1 MQVQRQY
8 VIPNLTVGDGLLIY
22 TTQTNYAREYQ
33 TFTLYLVD
41 ETDGT
46 TATAHRITRT
56 DKEPETIHI
65 HLNNPKITIT
75 HPASHTDVPVIHA
88 GEQQKVGD
96 SPFEEIFFITDLEE
110 DNLTAVHVTHT
121 FTTGVGYVSA
131 PLEKLVVTDG
141 ATETIH
147 NYLKDVHQIVVGV
160 TTALYRDAITEDE
173 TYNAFP
179 PVATEALQEFIN
191 YSRHDTI
198 WKLLGEAHYAV
209 TPEQWVAPTVEYAWE
224 SIYNADERLVDSA
237 QIDDI
242 TWWHNDTEMVTNT
255 VRYLEG
261 KLAALNMLGDISIT
275 EREKEIVNDYTALL
289 NRLIARL
296 KESGLY

>member
-33 TFTLYLVD
+33 TFTLYQVD

-209 TPEQWVAPTVEYAWE
+209 TPEQWVDPTVEYAWE

-242 TWWHNDTEMVTNT
+242 TWWHNDTEW
-255 VRYLEG
+255 
-261 KLAALNMLGDISIT
+261 
-275 EREKEIVNDYTALL
+275 
-289 NRLIARL
+289 
-296 KESGLY
+296 

>member
-33 TFTLYLVD
+33 TFTLYQVD

-209 TPEQWVAPTVEYAWE
+209 TPEQWVDPTVEYAWE

-242 TWWHNDTEMVTNT
+242 TRWHNDTEMVTNT

>member
-8 VIPNLTVGDGLLIY
+8 VIPNLTVRDGLLIY

-33 TFTLYLVD
+33 TFTLYQVD

-173 TYNAFP
+173 TYNALP

-209 TPEQWVAPTVEYAWE
+209 TPEQWVDPTVEYAWE

>member
-8 VIPNLTVGDGLLIY
+8 TIPNLTVGDGLLIY
-22 TTQTNYAREYQ
+22 TTQTNYARDYQ
-33 TFTLYLVD
+33 TFTLYQVD

-46 TATAHRITRT
+46 TATAHRITHA
-56 DKEPETIHI
+56 DKEPETIQV

-75 HPASHTDVPVIHA
+75 HPATHTETPAVHV
-88 GEQQKVGD
+88 GQQQKVED
-96 SPFEEIFFITDLEE
+96 SPFWETFFITDLEE
-110 DNLTAVHVTHT
+110 DNLTAVHVTHA
-121 FTTGVGYVSA
+121 FTSGVGYVSV
-131 PLEKLVVTDG
+131 PLEKLVITDD

-147 NYLKDVHQIVVGV
+147 NYLKDVHQIVGGV
-160 TTALYRDAITEDE
+160 TAALYRDAITEDE

-179 PVATEALQEFIN
+179 PVATEALQEFIS
-191 YSRHDTI
+191 YSEHDTI

-209 TPEQWVAPTVEYAWE
+209 TPEQWEDPTVEYAWE

-242 TWWHNDTEMVTNT
+242 TWWHDDAEMVTNT

-261 KLAALNMLGDISIT
+261 KLAALNMLGDISFT
-275 EREKEIVNDYTALL
+275 EREKEAVNDYTALL
-289 NRLIARL
+289 NCLIARL

>member
-33 TFTLYLVD
+33 TFTLYQVD

-209 TPEQWVAPTVEYAWE
+209 TPEQWVDPTVEYAWE

-296 KESGLY
+296 KESRLY

>member
-1 MQVQRQY
+1 MQVQHQY
-8 VIPNLTVGDGLLIY
+8 TIPNLTVGDGLLIY
-22 TTQTNYAREYQ
+22 TTQTNYARDYQ
-33 TFTLYLVD
+33 TFTLYQVS

-46 TATAHRITRT
+46 TATAHRISLT
-56 DKEPETIHI
+56 DKEPETIRV

-75 HPASHTDVPVIHA
+75 HPTTHTDVPVVHV
-88 GEQQKVGD
+88 GEQQKVAD
-96 SPFEEIFFITDLEE
+96 SPFWETFFITDQEE
-110 DNLTAVHVTHT
+110 DNLTAVHVTHA

-141 ATETIH
+141 ATETIL
-147 NYLKDVHQIVVGV
+147 NYLKDVYELVGGV
-160 TTALYRDAITEDE
+160 TTALYRDAITDDE

-191 YSRHDTI
+191 YSGHDTI

-209 TPEQWVAPTVEYAWE
+209 TPEQWENPTVEYAWE

-261 KLAALNMLGDISIT
+261 KLAALNMLGDISFT
-275 EREKEIVNDYTALL
+275 EQEKETVNEYTALL

>member
-8 VIPNLTVGDGLLIY
+8 TIPNLTVGDGLLIY
-22 TTQTNYAREYQ
+22 TTQTNYARDYQ
-33 TFTLYLVD
+33 TFTLYQVD

-46 TATAHRITRT
+46 TATAHRITHA
-56 DKEPETIHI
+56 DKEPETIQV

-75 HPASHTDVPVIHA
+75 HPATHTETPAVHV
-88 GEQQKVGD
+88 GQQQKVED
-96 SPFEEIFFITDLEE
+96 SPFWETFFVTDLEE
-110 DNLTAVHVTHT
+110 GNLTAVHVTHA
-121 FTTGVGYVSA
+121 FTSGVGYVSA
-131 PLEKLVVTDG
+131 PLEKLVITDD
-141 ATETIH
+141 ATETILS
-147 NYLKDVHQIVVGV
+147 YLKDVYELADGA

-179 PVATEALQEFIN
+179 PVATEALQEFIS
-191 YSRHDTI
+191 YSEHDTI

-209 TPEQWVAPTVEYAWE
+209 TPEQWENPTIEYAWE

-242 TWWHNDTEMVTNT
+242 TWWHDDAEMVTNT

-261 KLAALNMLGDISIT
+261 KLAALNLLGDISIT
-275 EREKEIVNDYTALL
+275 EREKETVNDYTALL

>member
-1 MQVQRQY
+1 MQCQY

-22 TTQTNYAREYQ
+22 TTQTNYARDYQ
-33 TFTLYLVD
+33 TFTLYQVD

-56 DKEPETIHI
+56 DKEPETIRV

-75 HPASHTDVPVIHA
+75 HPETHTDTPVVHV
-88 GEQQKVGD
+88 GEQQKVEV
-96 SPFEEIFFITDLEE
+96 SPFWETFFITDLEE
-110 DNLTAVHVTHT
+110 YNLSVVHVTRA
-121 FTTGVGYVSA
+121 FATGVGYVSA
-131 PLEKLVVTDG
+131 PLEKLVVTDD
-141 ATETIH
+141 ATETIL
-147 NYLKDVHQIVVGV
+147 NYLKDVYELVGGV
-160 TTALYRDAITEDE
+160 TTALYRGAITDDE

-179 PVATEALQEFIN
+179 PVATEALQEFIR
-191 YSRHDTI
+191 YPEHDTI

-209 TPEQWVAPTVEYAWE
+209 TPEQWADPTVEYAWE

-242 TWWHNDTEMVTNT
+242 TWRHDDTEMVTNT

-261 KLAALNMLGDISIT
+261 KLAALNLIGDVGIT
-275 EREKEIVNDYTALL
+275 DNEIQAVNEYTALL

>member
-8 VIPNLTVGDGLLIY
+8 TIPNLTVGDGLLIY
-22 TTQTNYAREYQ
+22 TTQTNYARDYQ
-33 TFTLYLVD
+33 TFTLYQVD

-46 TATAHRITRT
+46 TATAHRITHA
-56 DKEPETIHI
+56 DKEPETIQV

-75 HPASHTDVPVIHA
+75 HPATHTETPAVHV
-88 GEQQKVGD
+88 GQQQKVGD

-209 TPEQWVAPTVEYAWE
+209 TPEQWVDPTVEYAWE

>member
-8 VIPNLTVGDGLLIY
+8 TIPNLTVGDGLLIY
-22 TTQTNYAREYQ
+22 TTQTNHARDYQ
-33 TFTLYLVD
+33 TFTLYQIG

-56 DKEPETIHI
+56 DKEPETIQV
-65 HLNNPKITIT
+65 HLKNPKITIS
-75 HPASHTDVPVIHA
+75 HPATHTDVPVVHV
-88 GEQQKVGD
+88 GEHQKVEV
-96 SPFEEIFFITDLEE
+96 SPFWETFFITDQEE
-110 DNLTAVHVTHT
+110 DNLTAVHVTHA

-141 ATETIH
+141 ATETIL
-147 NYLKDVHQIVVGV
+147 NYLKDVHELVSGV
-160 TTALYRDAITEDE
+160 TAALYRDAITDDE

-179 PVATEALQEFIN
+179 PVATDTLQEFIN
-191 YSRHDTI
+191 YSGHDTI

-209 TPEQWVAPTVEYAWE
+209 TPEQWENPTIEYAWE

-261 KLAALNMLGDISIT
+261 KLAALNMLGDISFT
-275 EREKEIVNDYTALL
+275 EQEKETVNEYTALL

-296 KESGLY
+296 KESRLY